1 MHLWYTKCCAANLYP
16 TGALIQEEA
25 LQINE
30 RIVEAV
36 PELNRFHASSGWL
49 KSFKM
54 SYGIQEAIITI
65 VGEAADVSIMRVK
78 AWMGRLPELIKDY
91 LPEDILNMNKLGLFF

>member
-1 MHLWYTKCCAANLYP
+1 
-16 TGALIQEEA
+16 
-25 LQINE
+25 
-30 RIVEAV
+30 
-36 PELNRFHASSGWL
+36 
-49 KSFKM
+49 M
-54 SYGIQEAIITI
+54 SYGIQEATITI